1 MIFIKK
7 LFLVIIFLVPI
18 YISSFKYKETTF
30 FEYQNISSNKNV
42 IVHLKDKD
50 LYLDLEDYVIGVIG
64 AEMPASFSK
73 EALKAQAVASRSFA
87 MSKEENNLIEISSTV
102 SDQVYYTNDELI
114 KKWGSDYKKYYNKL
128 LEAAYSTKGEVVT
141 RDGNILRTYYF
152 SMSNG
157 KTENS
162 MNVFNVSTF
171 LSVDSP
177 YENSSLKNFEVEKE
191 FSKEELLKILN
202 LSEIIIQNVTIND
215 TGHVDNIVITNK
227 KFKGTEFRK
236 LLNLRST
243 DFEIKES
250 GDVFLIKTR
259 GYGHGVGMSQYG
271 ANEMAKKG
279 YDYREII
286 NHYYQNS
293 EMTKI

>member
-1 MIFIKK
+1 MI
-7 LFLVIIFLVPI
+7 LLIIFLVPI
-18 YISSFKYKETTF
+18 YISSFKSNETTF
-30 FEYQNISSNKNV
+30 FEPNEIKEKKHNV
-42 IVHLKDKD
+42 IVHIKDKD
-50 LYLDLEDYVIGVIG
+50 LYLDLEDYVIGVLG
-64 AEMPASFSK
+64 AEMPASFNE

-87 MSKEENNLIEISSTV
+87 MSKVKNNVIEISSTI
-102 SDQVYYTNDELI
+102 SDQVYHTNYQLFD
-114 KKWGSDYKKYYNKL
+114 KWKDGYNQYFNKIFK
-128 LEAAYSTKGEVVT
+128 AVNDTKGEVVS
-141 RDGNILRTYYF
+141 RNGEILRTYYF

-162 MNVFNVSTF
+162 QNVFDVSTF

-177 YENSSLKNFEVEKE
+177 YENTNLKNFEVERE
-191 FSKEELLKILN
+191 FTKDELLKLLN
-202 LSEIIIQNVTIND
+202 LNEIDVQNVTKND

-227 KFKGTEFRK
+227 KFKGTEFRR

-243 DFEIKES
+243 DFEIRKS
-250 GDVFLIKTR
+250 GDNYLIKTR

-279 YDYREII
+279 FDYRDII
-286 NHYYQNS
+286 SHYYQNS

>member
-1 MIFIKK
+1 MI
-7 LFLVIIFLVPI
+7 LLIIFLVPI
-18 YISSFKYKETTF
+18 YISSFKSKETTF
-30 FEYQNISSNKNV
+30 FEPNESKEKKPNV
-42 IVHLKDKD
+42 IVHIKDKD
-50 LYLDLEDYVIGVIG
+50 LYLDLEDYVIGVTG
-64 AEMPASFSK
+64 AEMPASFNE

-87 MSKEENNLIEISSTV
+87 MSKVKNNVIEISSTI
-102 SDQVYYTNDELI
+102 SDQVYHTNYQLFD
-114 KKWGSDYKKYYNKL
+114 KWKDGYNQYYNKL
-128 LEAAYSTKGEVVT
+128 FKAVNDTKGEVVS
-141 RDGNILRTYYF
+141 RNGEILRTYYF

-162 MNVFNVSTF
+162 QNVFDVSTF

-177 YENSSLKNFEVEKE
+177 YENTSLKNFEVEKE
-191 FSKEELLKILN
+191 FTKEEILKLLN
-202 LSEIIIQNVTIND
+202 LSEIEVQDVTKND

-243 DFEIKES
+243 DFEIRKS
-250 GDVFLIKTR
+250 GDNYLIKTR

-279 YDYREII
+279 YDYKDII
-286 NHYYQNS
+286 SHYYQNS